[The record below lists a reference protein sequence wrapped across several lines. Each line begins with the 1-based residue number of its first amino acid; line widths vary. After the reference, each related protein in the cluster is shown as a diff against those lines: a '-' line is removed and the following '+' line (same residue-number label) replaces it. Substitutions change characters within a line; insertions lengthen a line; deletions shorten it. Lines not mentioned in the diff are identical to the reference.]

1 MVLLSQ
7 LLDRFVDRVLRRER
21 ELVHVPRDRVLLG
34 AALKRG
40 AQGGAAVLGV
50 DVGGGDHHGFLL
62 QSLRGIVLLGAI
74 LEHDAQGGRPCSA
87 WMWAAVIFTGLSFS
101 RWGASSCVADD
112 ELSARLRATPWG
124 AGAQNHPCIGT

>member
-1 MVLLSQ
+1 MRVALVVLLSQ
-7 LLDRFVDRVLRRER
+7 LLDRLVDRVLRRER

-50 DVGGGDHHGFLL
+50 DVGGGDLHGFLL
-62 QSLRGIVLLGAI
+62 QSLRGIFLRRRRRALSSA
-74 LEHDAQGGRPCSA
+74 AGR
-87 WMWAAVIFTGLSFS
+87 
-101 RWGASSCVADD
+101 
-112 ELSARLRATPWG
+112 PWG